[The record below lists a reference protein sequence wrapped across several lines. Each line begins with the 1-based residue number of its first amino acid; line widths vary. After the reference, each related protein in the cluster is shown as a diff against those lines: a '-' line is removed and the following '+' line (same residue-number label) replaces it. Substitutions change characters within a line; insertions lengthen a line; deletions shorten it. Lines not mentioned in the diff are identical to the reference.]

1 MKRAVVTGCT
11 SFLGIALIRYMESMD
26 IEVYAV
32 ARPGSSRLGAVPAS
46 RSIHLIQSELSQ
58 LDDIRLPDEKM
69 DAFFHIGWTSDF
81 NDPRYNREGQKLN
94 VECAEK
100 AMRLAQQS
108 GCDVFLGVGSQAEC
122 GIVEGCITPDTPEAP
137 LTEYA
142 KAKTAAF
149 HKLAQMS
156 EKSGIRLCW
165 PRLLSAYGPYDRPHT
180 LVMSCIRAALTGA
193 KLELTPCGQ
202 IWDYIYVDDA
212 AAAIYSIAE
221 KGKPMKR
228 YPIGSGIGRSL
239 RYYVEEIA
247 RITGGDSL
255 LEGIGAKPY
264 SDNQVMNLLADMT
277 EVKKDTGFACK
288 YDFQDGIKK
297 TVAHW
302 QSDHAV

>member
-32 ARPGSSRLGAVPAS
+32 ARPGSSRLAAVPAS

-156 EKSGIRLCW
+156 EKSGIRQSNISRIENGNAV
-165 PRLLSAYGPYDRPHT
+165 PRLDT
-180 LVMSCIRAALTGA
+180 LCAL
-193 KLELTPCGQ
+193 
-202 IWDYIYVDDA
+202 A
-212 AAAIYSIAE
+212 AAMGKKLRISI
-221 KGKPMKR
+221 
-228 YPIGSGIGRSL
+228 I
-239 RYYVEEIA
+239 
-247 RITGGDSL
+247 
-255 LEGIGAKPY
+255 
-264 SDNQVMNLLADMT
+264 
-277 EVKKDTGFACK
+277 
-288 YDFQDGIKK
+288 
-297 TVAHW
+297 
-302 QSDHAV
+302 